1 MGTSTTLLALR
12 HLPESGTVAC
22 GRRLGALARDY
33 RQLVLMAAAV
43 IGQVRW
49 ESRCA
54 RNAG

>member
-1 MGTSTTLLALR
+1 MGTSTTQRALR
-12 HLPESGTVAC
+12 HLPEIGTVAR
-22 GRRLGALARDY
+22 GRWLGALARDY

-49 ESRCA
+49 ASRCA